1 MATWSP
7 DNVILTE
14 IGRQILSKVQAGVG
28 AITVTRIVT
37 GGTIIPYA
45 QLYKATSIPDIKQEC
60 TILSVSTD
68 MKGSE
73 ISVSVSNEDLEESY
87 SLYTLGIYVTHPDFE
102 GEQLYFVAECN
113 TDNPDVIPLPS
124 VTIAT
129 MYYSLYMVHE
139 NTSNVTI
146 TVSTAGVVT
155 IDMINKP
162 GGVASLGSDGKVL
175 PEQLP
180 KMDVSTAMA
189 GFDTK
194 DSLADAD
201 GIVITDSAEDNTGKR
216 VLWSK
221 VKELL
226 GKLYVPLTRTINKK
240 ALSSDIT
247 LSAADVGAAAAS
259 HTHALDALTG
269 ILPVNKGGTGQ
280 SSLEA
285 LLAALKQAGAVQIAT
300 GSYVGTGTFGADHPC
315 SLTFDFVPK
324 LIMITRY
331 HTGTSSIDY
340 IFPGDSEGNYWLMD
354 TSLIPTSETSKWSD
368 YIGTGLG
375 RVYGYGGGSSIGYKS
390 LDGKTAY
397 WYSGSDAASQFN
409 SGGTTYYYA
418 AIG

>member
-1 MATWSP
+1 MIPEMKLTSKGAALLAKVPAGTAVPVTKWQIGTGALAAGSSLDRAALVAQLKELPVSSVTNEGSTATILGQFTNTGMEAFPFEELGLMATDP
-7 DNVILTE
+7 DEGEVLICYGNAFGAGEKI
-14 IGRQILSKVQAGVG
+14 QAG
-28 AITVTRIVT
+28 T
-37 GGTIIPYA
+37 A
-45 QLYKATSIPDIKQEC
+45 QLREFVFGTELTFS
-60 TILSVSTD
+60 
-68 MKGSE
+68 
-73 ISVSVSNEDLEESY
+73 
-87 SLYTLGIYVTHPDFE
+87 
-102 GEQLYFVAECN
+102 GEA
-113 TDNPDVIPLPS
+113 
-124 VTIAT
+124 
-129 MYYSLYMVHE
+129 
-139 NTSNVTI
+139 NVTAVI
-146 TVSTAGVVT
+146 QPALVFIPQSEKGQ
-155 IDMINKP
+155 P

-180 KMDVSTAMA
+180 EMDVSTAMA

-285 LLAALKQAGAVQIAT
+285 LLAALKQAGAVQIVT
-300 GSYVGTGTFGADHPC
+300 GSYVGTGTYGADHPC
-315 SLTFDFVPK
+315 SLTFDFVPQIVGIIAFTNSG
-324 LIMITRY
+324 LIVNN
-331 HTGTSSIDY
+331 TGASYLAADDY
-340 IFPGDSEGNYWLMD
+340 ILLTNYLTTNPQSGAGFGPGFNSNPSNW
-354 TSLIPTSETSKWSD
+354 
-368 YIGTGLG
+368 
-375 RVYGYGGGSSIGYKS
+375 GYKS
-390 LDGKTAY
+390 NDGKTIF
-397 WYSGSDAASQFN
+397 WYTQSKYEDQFN
-409 SGGTTYYYA
+409 FAGRTYYYF

>member
-14 IGRQILSKVQAGVG
+14 IGQQILSKVQAGVG

-146 TVSTAGVVT
+146 NVSTAGSVT

-162 GGVASLGSDGKVL
+162 GGVAGLDSSGKIYSSQLPDMDLDYVPNSDRGVPNGVATLDDEGKVL
-175 PEQLP
+175 ETQLP
-180 KMDVSTAMA
+180 PMDYEPSGSVDSHNKSPDAHSSLFSGVKSLVNDLEVRVSLIE
-189 GFDTK
+189 GF
-194 DSLADAD
+194 
-201 GIVITDSAEDNTGKR
+201 
-216 VLWSK
+216 
-221 VKELL
+221 
-226 GKLYVPLTRTINKK
+226 LY
-240 ALSSDIT
+240 SDIT
-247 LSAADVGAAAAS
+247 TNPHSMSLFDLSGLTVTGYWNKAS
-259 HTHALDALTG
+259 
-269 ILPVNKGGTGQ
+269 GT
-280 SSLEA
+280 LE
-285 LLAALKQAGAVQIAT
+285 
-300 GSYVGTGTFGADHPC
+300 C
-315 SLTFDFVPK
+315 
-324 LIMITRY
+324 
-331 HTGTSSIDY
+331 
-340 IFPGDSEGNYWLMD
+340 
-354 TSLIPTSETSKWSD
+354 
-368 YIGTGLG
+368 
-375 RVYGYGGGSSIGYKS
+375 
-390 LDGKTAY
+390 
-397 WYSGSDAASQFN
+397 
-409 SGGTTYYYA
+409 
-418 AIG
+418 

>member
-1 MATWSP
+1 MIPEMKLTSKGAALLAKVPAGAAVPVTKWQIGTGALAAGSSLDRAALVAQLKELPVSSVTNEGSTATILGQFTNTGMEAFPFEELGLMATDP
-7 DNVILTE
+7 DEGEVLICYGNAFGAGE
-14 IGRQILSKVQAGVG
+14 QIQAG
-28 AITVTRIVT
+28 T
-37 GGTIIPYA
+37 A
-45 QLYKATSIPDIKQEC
+45 QLREFVFGTELTFS
-60 TILSVSTD
+60 
-68 MKGSE
+68 
-73 ISVSVSNEDLEESY
+73 
-87 SLYTLGIYVTHPDFE
+87 
-102 GEQLYFVAECN
+102 GEA
-113 TDNPDVIPLPS
+113 
-124 VTIAT
+124 
-129 MYYSLYMVHE
+129 
-139 NTSNVTI
+139 NVTAVI
-146 TVSTAGVVT
+146 QPALVFIPQSEKGQ
-155 IDMINKP
+155 P

-180 KMDVSTAMA
+180 EMDVSTAMA

-201 GIVITDSAEDNTGKR
+201 GIVITDSSEDNTGKR

-315 SLTFDFVPK
+315 SLTFDFSPK
-324 LIMITRY
+324 IVIVQQASALS
-331 HTGTSSIDY
+331 GFNSNSCGSGFLWLAEQTSQ
-340 IFPGDSEGNYWLMD
+340 NQ
-354 TSLIPTSETSKWSD
+354 SLN
-368 YIGTGLG
+368 
-375 RVYGYGGGSSIGYKS
+375 GSHS
-390 LDGKTAY
+390 
-397 WYSGSDAASQFN
+397 YSGSASLVFKLEGTQIRWYSEETGGYGLYYQGN
-409 SGGTTYYYA
+409 VSGQTYNFL